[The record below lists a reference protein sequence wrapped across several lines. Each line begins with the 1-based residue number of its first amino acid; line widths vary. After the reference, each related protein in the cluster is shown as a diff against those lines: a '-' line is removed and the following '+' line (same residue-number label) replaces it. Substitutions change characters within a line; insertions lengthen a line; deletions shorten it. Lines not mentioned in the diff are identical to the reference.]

1 MTSLGKRSSMWR
13 RIVGLGITAVTFA
26 AGACKDEA
34 VAPTSSLTPAAMN
47 RAGIPGWRLKCFNA
61 TATPVT
67 FGANWGLT
75 TASGAPDVIAPT
87 LEQVELARFEI
98 NSSCGVRIGSGTVG
112 SPLAVAVRDN
122 QGSAARSAAVTH
134 ELIDAGAVAVV
145 GGGSSVT
152 APPAAQ
158 IAVDANVPF
167 GANQAAADAM
177 SGCTVAELADPAVI
191 KSATPVY
198 GAGRCWNNRGL
209 VFRTR
214 DTGYRLGEL
223 GARYARET
231 YPALTTA
238 AIVYRDDEGARPTRD
253 GLRDKF
259 VALGG
264 TVLAEAGHTIVGP
277 GTSVATFKTLLRTVT
292 AGNPSII
299 LGGTNTV
306 HLRRFIQAYVE
317 LRDDPTWTTRPASFS
332 TLKFV
337 WSATL
342 ADNYSDVGPTAL
354 AVLIN
359 QNTITT
365 SAWDPNSIAF
375 QRWLAL
381 YRSYNPNGQSQLSGF
396 YMAAYDAA
404 IVMALAVTA
413 AGTTD
418 GPAVAAKIREV
429 ANPPGVVVCPGQW
442 RKAFRLLAKGKDI
455 NYEGALGPV
464 DLDDRGNATGIAFGI
479 YKVQPDGSTA
489 LVSIFGAGPQP
500 ACEDDD
506 EGDAEDE

>member
-1 MTSLGKRSSMWR
+1 MWR

-34 VAPTSSLTPAAMN
+34 VAPTSSLTPVAVN
-47 RAGIPGWRLKCFNA
+47 RAGIPGWRRKCFNA

-75 TASGAPDVIAPT
+75 NAAGAPDVNAPT
-87 LEQVELARFEI
+87 LEQVELAKFEI
-98 NSSCGVRIGSGTVG
+98 NSSCGVRVGSGRVG
-112 SPLAVAVRDN
+112 SPLAALVRDN
-122 QGSAARSAAVTH
+122 QGSAARSSAATQ
-134 ELIDAGAVAVV
+134 ELIAGGAIAVV
-145 GGGSSVT
+145 GGGGTNT
-152 APPAAQ
+152 AVPAAQ
-158 IAVDANVPF
+158 VAFQSNVPF
-167 GANQAAADAM
+167 GANQAGGDVL
-177 SGCTVAELADPAVI
+177 SGCTVAELADPTVI

-214 DTGYRLGEL
+214 DTGYRLGQL

-238 AIVYRDDEGARPTRD
+238 AVVYRDDDAKPTGD
-253 GLRDKF
+253 GLRDEF

-264 TVLAEAGHTIVGP
+264 TVLAEAGHTIVGA
-277 GTSVATFKTLLRTVT
+277 GTTVAAFKTLLRTVT

-299 LGGTNTV
+299 VGSTNV
-306 HLRRFIQAYVE
+306 PHLRRFIQAYVE
-317 LRDDPTWTTRPASFS
+317 LRDDPTWTTRPANFS
-332 TLKFV
+332 TLTFV

-342 ADNYSDVGPTAL
+342 ADNYRDVGPAAL

-375 QRWLAL
+375 QGWLAL

-396 YMAAYDAA
+396 YMAAYDAM

-418 GPAVAAKIREV
+418 PAAVAAKIREV

-442 RKAFRLLAKGKDI
+442 RNAFRLLAKGKDI

-464 DLDDRGNATGIAFGI
+464 DLDERGNATGLAFGI
-479 YKVQPDGSTA
+479 FKVQADGSTA
-489 LVSIFGAGPQP
+489 LVSLFGAGPQP
-500 ACEDDD
+500 ACEYDDD
-506 EGDAEDE
+506 EGDDED